1 MKNKILAPIL
11 FVLFTLPF
19 SGAGGAYVG
28 AMLFV
33 RWQKLNSKPSVFLL
47 YEYAQYWD
55 KMPAKLLMS
64 FKISVVLSLLVM
76 ILPALVILAAM
87 FAKPKRE
94 LHGSSRFANLL
105 EVQQAGLLKSEAER
119 KKDKPDLLI
128 GKYKN
133 RFLRWAGNE
142 FLYLAAPTR
151 SGKGVGVVIPNC
163 LHYRDSMVVYDPKL
177 ENFII
182 TGGFRQQKLGQDVF
196 LFNPG
201 GRMPEHERNPNE
213 PLVSTVGIP

>member
-19 SGAGGAYVG
+19 SGAGGAYVWRDVVCALAKIEQQTIG
-28 AMLFV
+28 IFCSMNM
-33 RWQKLNSKPSVFLL
+33 RNIGT
-47 YEYAQYWD
+47 

-133 RFLRWAGNE
+133 RFFADGRAMNFCIWLRPHVQAKAWG
-142 FLYLAAPTR
+142 L
-151 SGKGVGVVIPNC
+151 
-163 LHYRDSMVVYDPKL
+163 
-177 ENFII
+177 
-182 TGGFRQQKLGQDVF
+182 
-196 LFNPG
+196 
-201 GRMPEHERNPNE
+201 
-213 PLVSTVGIP
+213 